1 MGILEI
7 RSGQM
12 LWGSVHADPD
22 CALSTGALGTKVVA
36 RTCRSDSSCDQTIA
50 AGV

>member
-22 CALSTGALGTKVVA
+22 CASSTRALGDKSGCTE
-36 RTCRSDSSCDQTIA
+36 TA
-50 AGV
+50 AVIPAVIKQ

>member
-12 LWGSVHADPD
+12 LWRSVHADSD
-22 CALSTGALGTKVVA
+22 CALSTRALGTKVVA
-36 RTCRSDSSCDQTIA
+36 QRLLQ
-50 AGV
+50 